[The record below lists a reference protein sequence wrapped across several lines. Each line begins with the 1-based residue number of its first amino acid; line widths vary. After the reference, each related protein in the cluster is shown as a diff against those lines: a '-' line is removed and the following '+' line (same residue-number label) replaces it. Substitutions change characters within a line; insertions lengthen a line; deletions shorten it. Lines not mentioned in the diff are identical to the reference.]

1 LVTQTFSGET
11 GVAKLSIAICL
22 LMAGTASAAANLSLT
37 RAESSAELS
46 QETMPVFHN
55 GSRAIFTRTD
65 GHVEIRHDLPRP
77 GSPVQSGT
85 LLFSGNY
92 DTKTGRYAGTAYVI
106 KRGCEPA
113 PYAVIGKESG
123 PGIVMI
129 GIAPMRDP
137 RSCALTGETFNGKN
151 ARLVFEYERE

>member
-1 LVTQTFSGET
+1 
-11 GVAKLSIAICL
+11 VAKISVAICL

-37 RAESSAELS
+37 KAEPSAEPP
-46 QETMPVFHN
+46 QEMMPIFHN

-65 GHVEIRHDLPRP
+65 GHVEIRYDAPRP
-77 GSPVQSGT
+77 GLPVQSGT

-92 DTKTGRYAGTAYVI
+92 DTKTGRYAGTAYVF

-113 PYAVIGKESG
+113 PYAVTGKESG

-129 GIAPMRDP
+129 GIAPTRASS
-137 RSCALTGETFNGKN
+137 SCALTGETLNGKN
-151 ARLVFEYERE
+151 ARLIFEYERE